1 MKGTFGNPMA
11 TAAAV
16 LMAVFVTM
24 LMYLVY
30 FEAPWL
36 AYMNTPFPVL
46 NSPVRSGTAVQ
57 MTVGRCSSANVTRV
71 YALSRALVC
80 GKDSIIL
87 PASLVSIEPGC
98 TSVVSAV
105 NIVPLGAPPGRCY
118 LHGFGEIQGVV
129 RTNSVEWQSQPFDVA
144 P

>member
-1 MKGTFGNPMA
+1 MNEFASRWLFRVTSGISA
-11 TAAAV
+11 
-16 LMAVFVTM
+16 LFVCI
-24 LMYLVY
+24 LGYLVL
-30 FEAPWL
+30 FEPPWL
-36 AYMNTPFPVL
+36 TYTNSPFPVL
-46 NSPVRSGTAVQ
+46 NSPVRPGTAVQ
-57 MTVGRCSSANVTRV
+57 MMVGRCSSANVTRV

-80 GKDSIIL
+80 GKASLLL
-87 PASLVSIEPGC
+87 PAGLVSIEPGC

-129 RTNSVEWQSQPFDVA
+129 HTNSVEWKSQPFDVV